1 MSSEDS
7 ATSKQPAAAT
17 SSAGAGPGDL
27 RHVLLE
33 KSLSDKKKKS
43 PLSAWDKLREN
54 VNEFHSNNDHHG
66 AFVGSPSSSSN
77 SSPSSSRSSTPKPY
91 QPNAI
96 PPPKNKSLNP
106 FMRSSTLDT
115 YMHGSESRP
124 NITLANTTLV
134 AAQAAG
140 MTNFTRN
147 FRPAR
152 HHNGVIYATST
163 AVQQDI
169 YRLERDLDKILMQ
182 LHARSQ
188 HASFAESASTLVS
201 TTTAAAAD
209 GSSSTPAT
217 TFGKKSVFQRQSVAD
232 MFSGSSTPHSDTMTP
247 IKEPFRQEV
256 TRLSFVMTSILES
269 IKKHKS
275 ATRLPL
281 TGEILAVLAAPF
293 DRIPLIGTWIMP
305 TIHCSIS
312 LIDSIFSL
320 AADCNQALDI
330 FEYIRGR
337 FTQLDSTVSVLIWQ
351 TVIEIHAERPLLRNT
366 LNNSCF
372 AVDCSAMAI

>member
-1 MSSEDS
+1 MSNEEVYNNNEQSS
-7 ATSKQPAAAT
+7 SKQPA
-17 SSAGAGPGDL
+17 DL

-33 KSLSDKKKKS
+33 KSLNDKKKKS

-54 VNEFHSNNDHHG
+54 VSESSDNDIFVASPTSSNNT
-66 AFVGSPSSSSN
+66 
-77 SSPSSSRSSTPKPY
+77 SPSSSRSSTPKPY
-91 QPNAI
+91 HNQNTPQPQ
-96 PPPKNKSLNP
+96 KNKSLNS
-106 FMRSSTLDT
+106 FMRSSTFDNYLN
-115 YMHGSESRP
+115 GSNSNDSRP

-169 YRLERDLDKILMQ
+169 YRLERDLDKILIQ
-182 LHARSQ
+182 LNVRSQ

-201 TTTAAAAD
+201 TTVTE
-209 GSSSTPAT
+209 SSQTNTPA

-232 MFSGSSTPHSDTMTP
+232 MFSGSSTPHSDTITP
-247 IKEPFRQEV
+247 IREHMRQEV
-256 TRLSFVMTSILES
+256 TRLSFVMTSIMDS

-281 TGEILAVLAAPF
+281 MGEILAVLAAPF
-293 DRIPLIGTWIMP
+293 DRIPIIGNLYT
-305 TIHCSIS
+305 
-312 LIDSIFSL
+312 
-320 AADCNQALDI
+320 
-330 FEYIRGR
+330 
-337 FTQLDSTVSVLIWQ
+337 
-351 TVIEIHAERPLLRNT
+351 
-366 LNNSCF
+366 
-372 AVDCSAMAI
+372 

>member
-1 MSSEDS
+1 MSNEEHNNEQS
-7 ATSKQPAAAT
+7 TSKQPA
-17 SSAGAGPGDL
+17 DL
-27 RHVLLE
+27 RHAILE

-43 PLSAWDKLREN
+43 PLSAWDRLREN
-54 VNEFHSNNDHHG
+54 VSEFHSSDNSG
-66 AFVGSPSSSSN
+66 VFVASPTSSNN

-91 QPNAI
+91 QQSAI

-106 FMRSSTLDT
+106 FMRSSTFDN
-115 YMHGSESRP
+115 YMHGNNSSSDSRP

-169 YRLERDLDKILMQ
+169 YRLERDLDKILIQ

-201 TTTAAAAD
+201 TTVTD
-209 GSSSTPAT
+209 GSQTSTPA

-232 MFSGSSTPHSDTMTP
+232 MFSGSSTPHSDTMSP

-256 TRLSFVMTSILES
+256 TRLSFVMTSILDS

-293 DRIPLIGTWIMP
+293 DRIPLIGTFFFFFM
-305 TIHCSIS
+305 
-312 LIDSIFSL
+312 
-320 AADCNQALDI
+320 
-330 FEYIRGR
+330 
-337 FTQLDSTVSVLIWQ
+337 Q
-351 TVIEIHAERPLLRNT
+351 TFDDGI
-366 LNNSCF
+366 
-372 AVDCSAMAI
+372 